1 MLRNREGDENGNEM
15 MRLCVSLLAISGFL
29 GLTGCGVESEEP
41 LEEPTVGIA
50 DTAAAPADVALDS
63 LPFPELQGESELRTY
78 ELSLVNRTEAELIVH
93 ASAGAGRVVL
103 DTVPGRDSTRVNV
116 EIQARRVTLEAED
129 VAGRTVRSDTVDL
142 VPAGPNRWEIQPGG
156 R

>member
-1 MLRNREGDENGNEM
+1 MKAPF
-15 MRLCVSLLAISGFL
+15 VKVVAISGVL

-41 LEEPTVGIA
+41 LEEPTTSMA
-50 DTAAAPADVALDS
+50 DTVAAPAEVAPDS

-78 ELSLVNRTEAELIVH
+78 ELSLVNRTEAELVVH

-116 EIQARRVTLEAED
+116 EVRAGRVLLEAED
-129 VAGRTVRSDTVDL
+129 GAGRTVRSDTVDL

-156 R
+156 G